1 MRKNYLLIL
10 IVLSAITGNGQTV
23 RDLLLGKYTGIYW
36 NYQLSEVNSG
46 VVLTADPND
55 NSGIFLHDTIN
66 NVLDTFQVVFQG
78 DTAFYNE
85 GCPCGFTVPAK
96 DSLFFSYQIIP
107 CDNPNG
113 EFRLTCTQHTFITGV
128 VENKTNSIV
137 VYPNPAIDILFIKT
151 NVFDFKHY
159 NIYNMLGN
167 LVNSGRYTNEIDI
180 EKLPVGIYYL
190 KLTGGKETSKL
201 FIKIE

>member
-78 DTAFYNE
+78 DTAFYND
-85 GCPCGFTVPAK
+85 GCPCGFTVPAR

-128 VENKTNSIV
+128 FENKFNSIV
-137 VYPNPAIDILFIKT
+137 VYPNPAIDKLFISAEKQQFNT
-151 NVFDFKHY
+151 Y
-159 NIYNMLGN
+159 SIYTVYGQ
-167 LVNSGRYTNEIDI
+167 LVSSGAYASTIDI
-180 EKLPVGIYYL
+180 DYLPKGMYYL
-190 KLTGGKETSKL
+190 KLSGKAEAVKS
-201 FIKIE
+201 FIKQ